1 MSHARVPWFSAFVV
15 AAAFAALFPLSA
27 SASEAG
33 AQAGPASEGEALL
46 QQTIGRYCAAC
57 HNDRLQTAGLVL
69 TGLDL
74 SEVGAHAETWEKV
87 VTKLR
92 TRTMPPVGRPR
103 PAADTYD
110 VLAGWLETEI
120 DRVAA
125 ARPNPGRT
133 EAFHRL
139 NRAEYANAIRDLLSL
154 DIDVAE
160 LLPADDIDEYGFDNM
175 ADILTVSPALMER
188 YLSAARKIGRLAV
201 GETPLGPATET
212 YDVPILLMQD
222 DRMGDDVPFGS
233 RGGIGIRH
241 YFPVDGEYDV
251 EIRLHRNYVNYVRG
265 MGSRHE
271 LEVRLDGV
279 LVRSF
284 VFGGEEPEG
293 IQAPA
298 SYGGNQFGDPEW
310 EEYMLYADANMRARF
325 QATAGPHV
333 VSVAFVRRFTE
344 PEGVLQPRQSIFAVA
359 VNEMR
364 DGNAAVE
371 HVAIGGPYVS
381 TGPGDTPAREALFTC
396 RPESASTADEEAC
409 AEEILSSLARR
420 AYRRPLEAGDVATL
434 MDFYRAGRDGGSFDV
449 GVQLAL
455 ERVLISPDFL
465 FRVERDPIDARPG
478 TSYALNDTEL
488 ASRLSYFLWSSG
500 PDDALLDL
508 AAQGRLGD
516 PEILAQQARRML
528 ADPRSN
534 ELVRNFAGQWL
545 YLRNL
550 RGVVPDAVV
559 FPEFDENL
567 RDAFLQETELFVES
581 LIRED
586 RSVLDL
592 LGADYTY
599 VNEELAGTLYGMQG
613 VRGEHMRRVAL
624 DDPNRGG
631 VLGQPSILALTSNYK
646 DTSPVKR
653 GHYVLDVLLGT
664 PPPPPP
670 PGAGVLSEELGDLRA
685 LSFREKLEMHSS
697 NPTCS
702 ACHSRID
709 PIGFSLENFDYFG
722 RWRDTYHFRERVE
735 TEEEADEIRVV
746 EDTNVFTEKRFYR
759 NTHTPIRAAG
769 SLPSGTAFDGP
780 AGLKRTLLDER
791 HDDLVRQTASK
802 MLAYALGRQLEYY
815 DEPAVRAIIAA
826 LEVDGYRFQTLVQE
840 IVASYPFQYKKNRVE
855 ETD

>member
-1 MSHARVPWFSAFVV
+1 MSHARAQWLSAFVTALALV
-15 AAAFAALFPLSA
+15 ALLPMSAFAAG
-27 SASEAG
+27 AG
-33 AQAGPASEGEALL
+33 TQAEQSGDGEALL
-46 QQTIGRYCAAC
+46 QQTIGRYCATC

-87 VTKLR
+87 ITKLR

-110 VLAGWLETEI
+110 TLAGWLETEI
-120 DRVAA
+120 DRFAA
-125 ARPNPGRT
+125 AGPNPGRT

-139 NRAEYANAIRDLLSL
+139 NRAEYGNAIRDLLAL
-154 DIDVAE
+154 DVDVTE
-160 LLPADDIDEYGFDNM
+160 LLPADDFDEYGFDNM

-201 GETPLGPATET
+201 GETPLGPATDT
-212 YDVPILLMQD
+212 YDVPILLVQD

-298 SYGGNQFGDPEW
+298 SYGGNQFGDPAW

-371 HVAIGGPYVS
+371 HVAVGGPYSS
-381 TGPGDTPAREALFTC
+381 TGPGDTPARQALFTC
-396 RPESASTADEEAC
+396 RPASDATSAEEAC
-409 AEEILSSLARR
+409 AQEILSSLARR
-420 AYRRPLEAGDVATL
+420 AYRRTLEAEDVATL
-434 MDFYRAGRDGGSFDV
+434 MDFYRAGRDGGSFDS
-449 GVQLAL
+449 GIQLAL

-465 FRVERDPIDARPG
+465 FRVERDPIDIRPG
-478 TSYALNDTEL
+478 ASYALNDTAL

-500 PDDALLDL
+500 PDDELLDL
-508 AAQGRLGD
+508 AEQGRLSD
-516 PEILAQQARRML
+516 PEVLAQQARRML
-528 ADPRSN
+528 ADPRSK

-567 RDAFLQETELFVES
+567 RDAFLQETELFFES
-581 LIRED
+581 LIREN

-599 VNEELAGTLYGMQG
+599 VNERLAEHYGIPDVYGSQF
-613 VRGEHMRRVAL
+613 RRVTLPPEVAERRGGIFGHGSL
-624 DDPNRGG
+624 LTVTSYPNR
-631 VLGQPSILALTSNYK
+631 
-646 DTSPVKR
+646 TSPVLR
-653 GHYVLDVLLGT
+653 GKWVLANILGT
-664 PPPPPP
+664 PPPAPPADVP
-670 PGAGVLSEELGDLRA
+670 DLPDRGEDGRAATVRDRLQRHRESPACSVCHAPMDPLGLA
-685 LSFREKLEMHSS
+685 
-697 NPTCS
+697 
-702 ACHSRID
+702 
-709 PIGFSLENFDYFG
+709 LENYDAVG
-722 RWRDTYHFRERVE
+722 KWRETGEANLPIDASGNLPDGTAFAGPTGLRSLLLERREQFMG
-735 TEEEADEIRVV
+735 T
-746 EDTNVFTEKRFYR
+746 FTEK
-759 NTHTPIRAAG
+759 
-769 SLPSGTAFDGP
+769 L
-780 AGLKRTLLDER
+780 
-791 HDDLVRQTASK
+791 
-802 MLAYALGRQLEYY
+802 LAYALGRGPEYY
-815 DEPAVRAIIAA
+815 DRPTVRAITRSAA
-826 LEVDGYRFQTLVQE
+826 SENYRWSSIITGIVQ
-840 IVASYPFQYKKNRVE
+840 STPFRMRRSE
-855 ETD
+855 S

>member
-1 MSHARVPWFSAFVV
+1 MSHARVPSLSAFVV

-27 SASEAG
+27 SAEGAG
-33 AQAGPASEGEALL
+33 AQAGPAGEGEALL
-46 QQTIGRYCAAC
+46 QQTIGRYCATC

-87 VTKLR
+87 ITKLR

-103 PAADTYD
+103 PAAETYD
-110 VLAGWLETEI
+110 TLAGWLETEI
-120 DRVAA
+120 DRLAA
-125 ARPNPGRT
+125 AGPNPGRT

-139 NRAEYANAIRDLLSL
+139 NRAEYGNAIRDLLAL
-154 DIDVAE
+154 DVDVAE
-160 LLPADDIDEYGFDNM
+160 LLPADDFDEYGFDNM

-201 GETPLGPATET
+201 GETPLGPATDT

-271 LEVRLDGV
+271 LEVRLDGQ

-298 SYGGNQFGDPEW
+298 SYGGNQFGDPAW

-371 HVAIGGPYVS
+371 HVAVGGPYVS
-381 TGPGDTPAREALFTC
+381 TGPGETPARQALFTC
-396 RPESASTADEEAC
+396 RPVSDATADEEAC
-409 AEEILSSLARR
+409 AQEILSSLARR
-420 AYRRPLEAGDVATL
+420 AYRRTLEAEDVATL
-434 MDFYRAGRDGGSFDV
+434 MDFYRAGRDGGSFDS
-449 GVQLAL
+449 GIQLAL

-465 FRVERDPIDARPG
+465 FRVERDPIDIRPG
-478 TSYALNDTEL
+478 ASYALNDTAL

-500 PDDALLDL
+500 PDDELLDL
-508 AAQGRLGD
+508 AEQGRLSD
-516 PEILAQQARRML
+516 PEVLAQQARRML
-528 ADPRSN
+528 ADPRSK

-567 RDAFLQETELFVES
+567 RDAFLQETELFFES

-599 VNEELAGTLYGMQG
+599 VNERLAEHYGIPNVYGSQF
-613 VRGEHMRRVAL
+613 RRVTLPPDVAERRGGIFGHGSL
-624 DDPNRGG
+624 LTVTSYPNR
-631 VLGQPSILALTSNYK
+631 
-646 DTSPVKR
+646 TSPVLR
-653 GHYVLDVLLGT
+653 GKWVLANILGT
-664 PPPPPP
+664 PPPAPPADVP
-670 PGAGVLSEELGDLRA
+670 DLPDRGEDGRAATVRDRLQRHRESPACSVCHAPMDPLGLA
-685 LSFREKLEMHSS
+685 
-697 NPTCS
+697 
-702 ACHSRID
+702 
-709 PIGFSLENFDYFG
+709 LENYDAVG
-722 RWRDTYHFRERVE
+722 KWRETGEANLPIDASGNLPDGTAFEGPTGLRSLLLERREQFMG
-735 TEEEADEIRVV
+735 T
-746 EDTNVFTEKRFYR
+746 FTEK
-759 NTHTPIRAAG
+759 
-769 SLPSGTAFDGP
+769 L
-780 AGLKRTLLDER
+780 
-791 HDDLVRQTASK
+791 
-802 MLAYALGRQLEYY
+802 LAYALGRGPEYY
-815 DEPAVRAIIAA
+815 DRPTVRAITRSAA
-826 LEVDGYRFQTLVQE
+826 SEIYSWSSIITGIVQ
-840 IVASYPFQYKKNRVE
+840 STPFRMRRSE
-855 ETD
+855 S

>member
-1 MSHARVPWFSAFVV
+1 MSHARAQWLSAFVTALALV
-15 AAAFAALFPLSA
+15 ALLPMSAFAAG
-27 SASEAG
+27 AG
-33 AQAGPASEGEALL
+33 TQAEQSGDGEALL
-46 QQTIGRYCAAC
+46 QQTIGRYCATC

-87 VTKLR
+87 ITKLR

-110 VLAGWLETEI
+110 TLAGWLETEI
-120 DRVAA
+120 DRFAA
-125 ARPNPGRT
+125 AGPNPGRT

-139 NRAEYANAIRDLLSL
+139 NRAEYGNAIRDLLAL
-154 DIDVAE
+154 DVDVTE
-160 LLPADDIDEYGFDNM
+160 LLPADDFDEYGFDNM

-201 GETPLGPATET
+201 GETPLGPATDT
-212 YDVPILLMQD
+212 YDVPILLVQD

-298 SYGGNQFGDPEW
+298 SYGGNQFGDPAW

-371 HVAIGGPYVS
+371 HVAVGGPYSS
-381 TGPGDTPAREALFTC
+381 TGPGDTPARQALFTC
-396 RPESASTADEEAC
+396 RPVSDATADEEAC
-409 AEEILSSLARR
+409 AQELLSSLARR
-420 AYRRPLEAGDVATL
+420 AYRRTLEAEDVATL
-434 MDFYRAGRDGGSFDV
+434 MDFYRAGRDGGSFDS
-449 GVQLAL
+449 GIQLAL

-465 FRVERDPIDARPG
+465 FRVERDPIDIRPG
-478 TSYALNDTEL
+478 ASYALNDTAL

-500 PDDALLDL
+500 PDDELLDL
-508 AAQGRLGD
+508 AEQGRLSD
-516 PEILAQQARRML
+516 PEVLAQQARRML
-528 ADPRSN
+528 ADPRSK

-567 RDAFLQETELFVES
+567 RDAFLQETELFFES
-581 LIRED
+581 LIREN

-599 VNEELAGTLYGMQG
+599 VNERLAEHYGIPDVYGSQF
-613 VRGEHMRRVAL
+613 RRVTLPPDVAERRGGIFGHGSL
-624 DDPNRGG
+624 LTVTSYPNR
-631 VLGQPSILALTSNYK
+631 
-646 DTSPVKR
+646 TSPVLR
-653 GHYVLDVLLGT
+653 GKWVLANILGT
-664 PPPPPP
+664 PPPAPPADVP
-670 PGAGVLSEELGDLRA
+670 DLPDRGEDGRAATVRDRLQRHRESPACSVCHAPMDPLGLA
-685 LSFREKLEMHSS
+685 
-697 NPTCS
+697 
-702 ACHSRID
+702 
-709 PIGFSLENFDYFG
+709 LENYDAVG
-722 RWRDTYHFRERVE
+722 KWRETGEANLPIDASGNLPDGTAFAGPTGLRSLLLERREQFMG
-735 TEEEADEIRVV
+735 T
-746 EDTNVFTEKRFYR
+746 FTEK
-759 NTHTPIRAAG
+759 
-769 SLPSGTAFDGP
+769 L
-780 AGLKRTLLDER
+780 
-791 HDDLVRQTASK
+791 
-802 MLAYALGRQLEYY
+802 LAYALGRGPEYY
-815 DEPAVRAIIAA
+815 DRPTVRAITRSAA
-826 LEVDGYRFQTLVQE
+826 SENYRWSSIITGIVQ
-840 IVASYPFQYKKNRVE
+840 STPFRMRRSE
-855 ETD
+855 S

>member
-1 MSHARVPWFSAFVV
+1 M
-15 AAAFAALFPLSA
+15 
-27 SASEAG
+27 
-33 AQAGPASEGEALL
+33 
-46 QQTIGRYCAAC
+46 
-57 HNDRLQTAGLVL
+57 
-69 TGLDL
+69 
-74 SEVGAHAETWEKV
+74 
-87 VTKLR
+87 
-92 TRTMPPVGRPR
+92 
-103 PAADTYD
+103 
-110 VLAGWLETEI
+110 
-120 DRVAA
+120 
-125 ARPNPGRT
+125 
-133 EAFHRL
+133 
-139 NRAEYANAIRDLLSL
+139 
-154 DIDVAE
+154 AE
-160 LLPADDIDEYGFDNM
+160 LLPADDFDEYGFDNM

-201 GETPLGPATET
+201 GETPLGPATDT

-222 DRMGDDVPFGS
+222 DRMSDDVPFGS

-271 LEVRLDGV
+271 LEVRLDGL

-371 HVAIGGPYVS
+371 HVAVGGPYVS
-381 TGPGDTPAREALFTC
+381 TGAGRYPVTAGAVHLPAGQRC
-396 RPESASTADEEAC
+396 VTADEEAC
-409 AEEILSSLARR
+409 AEELLSSLARR
-420 AYRRPLEAGDVATL
+420 AYRRTLEAEDVATL
-434 MDFYRAGRDGGSFDV
+434 MDFYRAGRDGGSFDA
-449 GVQLAL
+449 GIQLAL

-465 FRVERDPIDARPG
+465 FRVERDPIDIRPG
-478 TSYALNDTEL
+478 ASYALNDTAL

-500 PDDALLDL
+500 PDDELLDL
-508 AAQGRLGD
+508 AEQDRLND
-516 PEILAQQARRML
+516 PEVLAQQARRML
-528 ADPRSN
+528 NDPRSK

-592 LGADYTY
+592 LAPTTPTSTSGS
-599 VNEELAGTLYGMQG
+599 
-613 VRGEHMRRVAL
+613 
-624 DDPNRGG
+624 
-631 VLGQPSILALTSNYK
+631 PST
-646 DTSPVKR
+646 
-653 GHYVLDVLLGT
+653 
-664 PPPPPP
+664 
-670 PGAGVLSEELGDLRA
+670 
-685 LSFREKLEMHSS
+685 
-697 NPTCS
+697 
-702 ACHSRID
+702 
-709 PIGFSLENFDYFG
+709 
-722 RWRDTYHFRERVE
+722 
-735 TEEEADEIRVV
+735 
-746 EDTNVFTEKRFYR
+746 
-759 NTHTPIRAAG
+759 
-769 SLPSGTAFDGP
+769 
-780 AGLKRTLLDER
+780 
-791 HDDLVRQTASK
+791 TAS
-802 MLAYALGRQLEYY
+802 
-815 DEPAVRAIIAA
+815 RASTAA
-826 LEVDGYRFQTLVQE
+826 SSAACRCRRTWPSAAA
-840 IVASYPFQYKKNRVE
+840 ASSATAACSP
-855 ETD
+855 

>member
-1 MSHARVPWFSAFVV
+1 MSHARVPSLSAFVV

-27 SASEAG
+27 SAEGAG
-33 AQAGPASEGEALL
+33 AQAGPAGEGEALL
-46 QQTIGRYCAAC
+46 QQTIGRYCATC

-87 VTKLR
+87 ITKLR

-110 VLAGWLETEI
+110 TLAGWLETEI
-120 DRVAA
+120 DRFAA
-125 ARPNPGRT
+125 AGPNPGRT

-139 NRAEYANAIRDLLSL
+139 NRAEYGNAIRDLLAL
-154 DIDVAE
+154 DVDVAE
-160 LLPADDIDEYGFDNM
+160 LLPADDFDEYGFDNM

-201 GETPLGPATET
+201 GETPLGPATDT

-271 LEVRLDGV
+271 LEVRLDGQ

-298 SYGGNQFGDPEW
+298 SYGGNQFGDPAW

-371 HVAIGGPYVS
+371 HVAVGGPYVS
-381 TGPGDTPAREALFTC
+381 TGPGETPARQALFTC
-396 RPESASTADEEAC
+396 RPVSDATADEEAC
-409 AEEILSSLARR
+409 AQEILSSLARR
-420 AYRRPLEAGDVATL
+420 AYRRTLEAEDVATL
-434 MDFYRAGRDGGSFDV
+434 MDFYRAGRDAGSFDS
-449 GVQLAL
+449 GIQLAL

-465 FRVERDPIDARPG
+465 FRVERDPIDIRPG
-478 TSYALNDTEL
+478 ASYALNDTAL

-500 PDDALLDL
+500 PDDELLDL
-508 AAQGRLGD
+508 AEQGRLSD
-516 PEILAQQARRML
+516 PEVLAQQARRML
-528 ADPRSN
+528 ADPRSK

-567 RDAFLQETELFVES
+567 RDAFLQETELFFES

-599 VNEELAGTLYGMQG
+599 VNERLAEHYGIPSVYGSQF
-613 VRGEHMRRVAL
+613 RRVTLPPAVAERRGGIFGHGSL
-624 DDPNRGG
+624 LTVTSYPNR
-631 VLGQPSILALTSNYK
+631 
-646 DTSPVKR
+646 TSPVLR
-653 GHYVLDVLLGT
+653 GKWVLANILG
-664 PPPPPP
+664 PPPPAPP
-670 PGAGVLSEELGDLRA
+670 ADVPDLPDRGEDGRAATVRDRLQRHRESPACSVCHAPMDPLGLA
-685 LSFREKLEMHSS
+685 
-697 NPTCS
+697 
-702 ACHSRID
+702 
-709 PIGFSLENFDYFG
+709 LENYDAVG
-722 RWRDTYHFRERVE
+722 KWRETGEANLPIDASGNLPDGTAFEGPTGLRSLLLERREQFMG
-735 TEEEADEIRVV
+735 T
-746 EDTNVFTEKRFYR
+746 FTEK
-759 NTHTPIRAAG
+759 
-769 SLPSGTAFDGP
+769 L
-780 AGLKRTLLDER
+780 
-791 HDDLVRQTASK
+791 
-802 MLAYALGRQLEYY
+802 LAYALGRGPEYY
-815 DEPAVRAIIAA
+815 DRPTVRAITRAA
-826 LEVDGYRFQTLVQE
+826 ASDNYRWSSIITGIVQ
-840 IVASYPFQYKKNRVE
+840 STPFRMRRSE
-855 ETD
+855 S

>member
-1 MSHARVPWFSAFVV
+1 MSHARAQSLSAFVV

-27 SASEAG
+27 SAEGAG
-33 AQAGPASEGEALL
+33 AQAGPAGEGEALL
-46 QQTIGRYCAAC
+46 QQTIGRYCATC

-87 VTKLR
+87 ITKLR

-110 VLAGWLETEI
+110 TLAGWLETEI
-120 DRVAA
+120 DRFAA
-125 ARPNPGRT
+125 AGPNPGRT

-139 NRAEYANAIRDLLSL
+139 NRAEYGNAIRDLLAL
-154 DIDVAE
+154 DVDVAE
-160 LLPADDIDEYGFDNM
+160 LLPADDFDEYGFDNM

-201 GETPLGPATET
+201 GETPLGPATDT

-298 SYGGNQFGDPEW
+298 SYGGNQFGDPAW

-371 HVAIGGPYVS
+371 HVAVGGPYSS
-381 TGPGDTPAREALFTC
+381 TGPGETPARQALFTC
-396 RPESASTADEEAC
+396 RPVSDATADEEAC

-420 AYRRPLEAGDVATL
+420 AYRRTLEAEDVATL
-434 MDFYRAGRDGGSFDV
+434 MDFYRAGRDGGSFDS
-449 GVQLAL
+449 GIQLAL

-465 FRVERDPIDARPG
+465 FRVERDPIDIRPG
-478 TSYALNDTEL
+478 ASYALNDTAL

-500 PDDALLDL
+500 PDDELLDL
-508 AAQGRLGD
+508 AEQGRLSD
-516 PEILAQQARRML
+516 PEVLAQQARRML
-528 ADPRSN
+528 ADPRSK

-567 RDAFLQETELFVES
+567 RDAFVQETELFFES

-599 VNEELAGTLYGMQG
+599 VNERLAEHYGIPSVYGSQF
-613 VRGEHMRRVAL
+613 RRVTLPPDVAERRGGIFGHGSL
-624 DDPNRGG
+624 LTVTSYPNR
-631 VLGQPSILALTSNYK
+631 
-646 DTSPVKR
+646 TSPVLR
-653 GHYVLDVLLGT
+653 GKWVLANILGT
-664 PPPPPP
+664 PPPAPPADVP
-670 PGAGVLSEELGDLRA
+670 DLPDRGEDGRAATVRDRLQRHRESPACSVCHAPMDPLGLA
-685 LSFREKLEMHSS
+685 
-697 NPTCS
+697 
-702 ACHSRID
+702 
-709 PIGFSLENFDYFG
+709 LENYDAVG
-722 RWRDTYHFRERVE
+722 KWRETGEANLPIDASGNLPDGTAFEGPTGLRSLLLERREQFMG
-735 TEEEADEIRVV
+735 T
-746 EDTNVFTEKRFYR
+746 FTEK
-759 NTHTPIRAAG
+759 
-769 SLPSGTAFDGP
+769 L
-780 AGLKRTLLDER
+780 
-791 HDDLVRQTASK
+791 
-802 MLAYALGRQLEYY
+802 LAYALGRGPEYY
-815 DEPAVRAIIAA
+815 DRPTVRAITRAA
-826 LEVDGYRFQTLVQE
+826 ASDNYRWSSIITGIVQ
-840 IVASYPFQYKKNRVE
+840 STPFRMRRSE
-855 ETD
+855 S

>member
-1 MSHARVPWFSAFVV
+1 MSHARVPSLSAFVV

-27 SASEAG
+27 SAEGAG
-33 AQAGPASEGEALL
+33 AQAGQASESGALL
-46 QQTIGRYCAAC
+46 QQTIGRYCATC

-87 VTKLR
+87 ITKLR

-110 VLAGWLETEI
+110 TLAGWLETEI
-120 DRVAA
+120 DRFAA
-125 ARPNPGRT
+125 AGPNPGRT

-139 NRAEYANAIRDLLSL
+139 NRAEYGNAIRDLLAL
-154 DIDVAE
+154 DVDVAE
-160 LLPADDIDEYGFDNM
+160 LLPADDFDEYGFDNM

-201 GETPLGPATET
+201 GETPLGPATDT

-271 LEVRLDGV
+271 LEVRLDGQ

-298 SYGGNQFGDPEW
+298 SYGGNQFGDPAW

-371 HVAIGGPYVS
+371 HVAVGGPHSS
-381 TGPGDTPAREALFTC
+381 TGPGDTPARQALFTC
-396 RPESASTADEEAC
+396 RPASDATADEEAC
-409 AEEILSSLARR
+409 AAEILSSLARR
-420 AYRRPLEAGDVATL
+420 AYRRTLEAEDVATL
-434 MDFYRAGRDGGSFDV
+434 MDFYRAGRDGGSFDS
-449 GVQLAL
+449 GIQLAL

-465 FRVERDPIDARPG
+465 FRVERDPIDVRPG
-478 TSYALNDTEL
+478 ASYALNDTEI

-500 PDDALLDL
+500 PDDELLDL
-508 AAQGRLGD
+508 AEQGRLND
-516 PEILAQQARRML
+516 PEVLAQQARRML
-528 ADPRSN
+528 ADPRSK

-567 RDAFLQETELFVES
+567 RDAFLEETELFVES

-599 VNEELAGTLYGMQG
+599 VNERLAEHYGIPDVYGSQF
-613 VRGEHMRRVAL
+613 RRVTLPAQVAERRGGIFGHGSL
-624 DDPNRGG
+624 LTVTSYPNR
-631 VLGQPSILALTSNYK
+631 
-646 DTSPVKR
+646 TSPVLR
-653 GHYVLDVLLGT
+653 GKWVLANILGT

-670 PGAGVLSEELGDLRA
+670 ADVPDLPDRGEDGRAATVRDRLQRHRESPACSVCHAPMDPLGLA
-685 LSFREKLEMHSS
+685 
-697 NPTCS
+697 
-702 ACHSRID
+702 
-709 PIGFSLENFDYFG
+709 LENYDAVG
-722 RWRDTYHFRERVE
+722 KWRETGEANLPIDASGNLPDGTAFAGPTGLRTLLLERREQFMG
-735 TEEEADEIRVV
+735 T
-746 EDTNVFTEKRFYR
+746 FTEK
-759 NTHTPIRAAG
+759 
-769 SLPSGTAFDGP
+769 L
-780 AGLKRTLLDER
+780 
-791 HDDLVRQTASK
+791 
-802 MLAYALGRQLEYY
+802 LAYALGRGPEYY
-815 DEPAVRAIIAA
+815 DRPTVRAITRAA
-826 LEVDGYRFQTLVQE
+826 ASDNYRWSSIITGIVQ
-840 IVASYPFQYKKNRVE
+840 STPFRMRRSE
-855 ETD
+855 S

>member
-1 MSHARVPWFSAFVV
+1 MSHARVPSLSAFVAAV
-15 AAAFAALFPLSA
+15 ALAALLPDLA
-27 SASEAG
+27 SAAG
-33 AQAGPASEGEALL
+33 AGTQAEPSADRADLL
-46 QQTIGRYCAAC
+46 QQTVGRYCVTC
-57 HNDRLQTAGLVL
+57 HNDRLRTAEL
-69 TGLDL
+69 TLSGLDL
-74 SEVGAHAETWEKV
+74 SQVGAHAETWEKV
-87 VTKLR
+87 VAKLR

-110 VLAGWLETEI
+110 TLAEWLETEI
-120 DRVAA
+120 DRFAA

-139 NRAEYANAIRDLLSL
+139 NRAEYANAIRDLLTL
-154 DIDVAE
+154 DIDVAA

-201 GETPLGPATET
+201 GETPLGPATST
-212 YDVPILLMQD
+212 YKVPILLMQD
-222 DRMGDDVPFGS
+222 DRMSDDVPFGS

-241 YFPVDGEYDV
+241 YFPVDGEYDL

-265 MGSRHE
+265 MGSQHE
-271 LEVRLDGV
+271 LEVRLDGM
-279 LVRSF
+279 LVRTF

-371 HVAIGGPYVS
+371 HVAIGGPYAS
-381 TGPGDTPAREALFTC
+381 TGPGETPARQALLTC
-396 RPESASTADEEAC
+396 RPASPAAADEEAC
-409 AEEILSSLARR
+409 AKDILSSLARR
-420 AYRRPLEAGDVATL
+420 AYRRPLERADLATL
-434 MDFYRAGRDGGSFDV
+434 MRFYRAGRDGGSFDA
-449 GVQLAL
+449 GIQLAL

-465 FRVERDPIDARPG
+465 FRVERDPIDIQPA
-478 TSYALNDTEL
+478 TAYALNDTEM

-500 PDDALLDL
+500 PDEELLAL
-508 AAQGRLGD
+508 AEQGRLDD
-516 PEILAQQARRML
+516 PEVLAQQARRML
-528 ADPRSN
+528 ADPRSK

-567 RDAFLQETELFVES
+567 REAFLQETELFVDS

-592 LGADYTY
+592 LGADYTF
-599 VNEELAGTLYGMQG
+599 VNERLAQHYGIPSVYG
-613 VRGEHMRRVAL
+613 SHFRRVPLAAEVAERRGGIFGHGSL
-624 DDPNRGG
+624 LTVTSYPNR
-631 VLGQPSILALTSNYK
+631 
-646 DTSPVKR
+646 TSPVLR
-653 GHYVLDVLLGT
+653 GKWVLSNILGT

-670 PGAGVLSEELGDLRA
+670 ADIPDLPDRGEDGQAATVRDRLQRHRESPACSVCHAPMDPLGLA
-685 LSFREKLEMHSS
+685 
-697 NPTCS
+697 
-702 ACHSRID
+702 
-709 PIGFSLENFDYFG
+709 LENYDAVG
-722 RWRDTYHFRERVE
+722 RWRT
-735 TEEEADEIRVV
+735 TGEAALPIDASGNLP
-746 EDTNVFTEKRFYR
+746 DGTVFE
-759 NTHTPIRAAG
+759 
-769 SLPSGTAFDGP
+769 GP
-780 AGLKRTLLDER
+780 TGLRTLLLER
-791 HDDLVRQTASK
+791 RGQFIGTLTEK
-802 MLAYALGRQLEYY
+802 LLAYALGRGPEYY
-815 DEPAVRAIIAA
+815 DRPTVRAITRSAA
-826 LEVDGYRFQTLVQE
+826 SDNYRWSSIIVGIVQ
-840 IVASYPFQYKKNRVE
+840 STPFRMRRSE
-855 ETD
+855 S